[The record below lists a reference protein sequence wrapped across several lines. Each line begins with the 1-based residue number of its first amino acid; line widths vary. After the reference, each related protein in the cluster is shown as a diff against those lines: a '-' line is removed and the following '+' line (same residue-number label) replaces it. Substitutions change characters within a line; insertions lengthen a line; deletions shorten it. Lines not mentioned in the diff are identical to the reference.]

1 MLTLFRDSSNNRV
14 YAVGVQYIKWLATQ
28 QFADLQAAG
37 YSYTSHT
44 TAAIERICSAHGVPV
59 NVIPTFQGGD
69 WSYASNV
76 FQQSI
81 AINAN
86 YRDQIIAEIK
96 AAKA

>member
-44 TAAIERICSAHGVPV
+44 TAAIERICGAHGVPI
-59 NVIPTFQGGD
+59 NKIPTGQGGE
-69 WSYASNV
+69 WSYSADALTQNTQV
-76 FQQSI
+76 ATF
-81 AINAN
+81 